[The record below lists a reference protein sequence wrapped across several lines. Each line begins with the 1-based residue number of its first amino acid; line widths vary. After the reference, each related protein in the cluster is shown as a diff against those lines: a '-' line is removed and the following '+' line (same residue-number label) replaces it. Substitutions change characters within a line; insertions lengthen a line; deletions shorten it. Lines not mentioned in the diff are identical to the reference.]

1 MSVTA
6 VTSCQCQM
14 SLMITFIL
22 LFQQK
27 LCILFREIM
36 AFHNVVDAHIIRC
49 INKCSHQ
56 LDSFCIFQNIICRP
70 SYDHAGF
77 FLSQLPDNL
86 LLYMNGAVCQIRIFG
101 KGTSH
106 ITLCTFTCD
115 GSAFLYSVHNVC
127 RDAYLFDNLIHKIT
141 IIKLNPQILCNL
153 LTDGIALG
161 SIFAANRNYQ
171 MFHALPSHT
180 QIFIRFSNI
189 RNPLICYV
197 NRYFLMF
204 GRSQVQKS
212 YRAGTNDFLTFW
224 P

>member
-22 LFQQK
+22 LIQQK
-27 LCILFREIM
+27 LCILFRKIM
-36 AFHNVVDAHIIRC
+36 AFHNVMNANIIRC

-171 MFHALPSHT
+171 MLHALPSHT
-180 QIFIRFSNI
+180 QIFIRF
-189 RNPLICYV
+189 
-197 NRYFLMF
+197 
-204 GRSQVQKS
+204 
-212 YRAGTNDFLTFW
+212 
-224 P
+224 

>member
-1 MSVTA
+1 MNA
-6 VTSCQCQM
+6 
-14 SLMITFIL
+14 
-22 LFQQK
+22 
-27 LCILFREIM
+27 
-36 AFHNVVDAHIIRC
+36 NIIRC

-70 SYDHAGF
+70 SYDYAGF

-106 ITLCTFTCD
+106 ISLCTFTCD

-212 YRAGTNDFLTFW
+212 YRAGTNDFLIF
-224 P
+224 